1 MPAFLHKIPLFC
13 YSFRV
18 STQRILSYQQC
29 RKHKF
34 SIASFITGTS
44 GMGGTPI
51 TGPSSQYAIK
61 SSLLLEKLFLLT
73 TTCKTAP
80 LRSPNS
86 IKTDLTRFWR
96 CSSKLP
102 NLSSIFLGSFF
113 LYSTITFAHML
124 IHQWLKDY
132 RSHFLKSH
140 HVHCLCTLLWT
151 TLSVFAEA
159 FYLANTTNIW
169 KIRSLQWQ
177 CNKYKFEITY
187 HHKKHNS

>member
-1 MPAFLHKIPLFC
+1 MLQKYTISWIFSANPVIIQHLWADIQDQLKDFPVYHLICSLSSNLFLSKMPAFLHKIPLFC

-18 STQRILSYQQC
+18 STQRILSYKQC

-86 IKTDLTRFWR
+86 IQTDLTRF
-96 CSSKLP
+96 
-102 NLSSIFLGSFF
+102 
-113 LYSTITFAHML
+113 
-124 IHQWLKDY
+124 
-132 RSHFLKSH
+132 
-140 HVHCLCTLLWT
+140 
-151 TLSVFAEA
+151 
-159 FYLANTTNIW
+159 
-169 KIRSLQWQ
+169 
-177 CNKYKFEITY
+177 
-187 HHKKHNS
+187 